1 MHETMLARRLFN
13 EAQEMAFRLGV
24 DRISRLKVR
33 LGVASGIDKDVLR
46 YDFIEHIFPETI
58 AEDAELEVILEP
70 LIAKCVKCKK
80 EITQIGAGG
89 GCPDCG
95 SKELD
100 IISGMN
106 VAVEGVE

>member
-1 MHETMLARRLFN
+1 MHESMLARKLFN

-24 DRISRLKVR
+24 DRINLLKIR

-46 YDFIEHIFPETI
+46 YDLIEHIFPETI
-58 AEDAELEVILEP
+58 AEDAEVEVMLEP
-70 LIAKCVKCKK
+70 LIAKCVHCKK
-80 EITQIGAGG
+80 EITQIDAGG
-89 GCPDCG
+89 GCPFCG
-95 SKELD
+95 SRELD